1 MFYKFF
7 VCDFK
12 NFKIKCQKK
21 PPGLKIQELLIR
33 KKSVKVVIDVS
44 THPGQ
49 VHELRVQTGKSRLN
63 VEYVT
68 GEFTHRPLNL
78 EL

>member
-1 MFYKFF
+1 MKRAT
-7 VCDFK
+7 
-12 NFKIKCQKK
+12 
-21 PPGLKIQELLIR
+21 GLKIQELLIR
-33 KKSVKVVIDVS
+33 EKSVNVLLVVR
-44 THPGQ
+44 TYPGQ
-49 VHELRVQTGKSRLN
+49 VHELRVQTGKSVLN